1 MQLSLTLQG
10 DVVQSAEVLRPPVH
24 QAAGDAPLRRIARL
38 LRLLGLPALA
48 QRLLCA
54 ARAGPKAP
62 RELNSVLR
70 WSGALQAIPPGLGG
84 GRRGPARAP
93 RSEEHTSELQSI
105 MRISYAV
112 FCLTNTKTH
121 L

>member
-1 MQLSLTLQG
+1 MRISDWSS
-10 DVVQSAEVLRPPVH
+10 DVFSSDLQSAEVLRPPVH

-70 WSGALQAIPPGLGG
+70 WSGALQAIPPGLGEVAG
-84 GRRGPARAP
+84 EDLRARLWSWTREARDGEIGRA
-93 RSEEHTSELQSI
+93 H
-105 MRISYAV
+105 V
-112 FCLTNTKTH
+112 
-121 L
+121 

>member
-54 ARAGPKAP
+54 ARAGPEAP

-70 WSGALQAIPPGLGG
+70 WSGALQAIPPGLGEVAG
-84 GRRGPARAP
+84 EDLRGRLW
-93 RSEEHTSELQSI
+93 SWTSEVGREEGRERGGQDG
-105 MRISYAV
+105 
-112 FCLTNTKTH
+112 
-121 L
+121 